1 MRCRVSRL
9 TLTAY
14 LDEELG
20 VVRYHLVRFHLRR
33 CERCRSRLSQLKAA
47 DALVHLS
54 RESSG
59 PTRGMS
65 GRLPGR
71 LQVELGLGPIHE
83 PAPPTPG
90 RRWRVRIAA
99 AVVLALLVGA
109 GVLAVSWPAREA
121 GDLLAL
127 GMENQAKAT
136 ALLAECPAG
145 GVRNPAAQDAASGG
159 QPGTGHP
166 ERAGG
171 TAHETG
177 GTGGV
182 HQGRRPALHAGAC
195 RGHGRGRKGTV
206 TPCGGSA

>member
-136 ALLAECPAG
+136 ALLQNAQLVEYEILRLRMQLLEDNLEPATRSELEEQLTRLAELVASIKADARLCMQGHAEAMAAAG
-145 GVRNPAAQDAASGG
+145 K
-159 QPGTGHP
+159 
-166 ERAGG
+166 ER
-171 TAHETG
+171 
-177 GTGGV
+177 
-182 HQGRRPALHAGAC
+182 
-195 RGHGRGRKGTV
+195 
-206 TPCGGSA
+206 

>member
-1 MRCRVSRL
+1 VTCRISRL

-14 LDEELG
+14 LDAELG
-20 VVRYHLVRFHLRR
+20 MIRYHLVRLHLRR

-83 PAPPTPG
+83 PAPSTPG
-90 RRWRVRIAA
+90 DRWRVRIAA
-99 AVVLALLVGA
+99 AVVLGLLVGA

-121 GDLLAL
+121 GDLVAL

-136 ALLAECPAG
+136 ALLQNAQLVEYEILRLRMQLLEDNLEPATRSELEEQLTRLAELVASIKADARLCLHGHAEAMAAAG
-145 GVRNPAAQDAASGG
+145 K
-159 QPGTGHP
+159 
-166 ERAGG
+166 ER
-171 TAHETG
+171 
-177 GTGGV
+177 
-182 HQGRRPALHAGAC
+182 
-195 RGHGRGRKGTV
+195 
-206 TPCGGSA
+206 